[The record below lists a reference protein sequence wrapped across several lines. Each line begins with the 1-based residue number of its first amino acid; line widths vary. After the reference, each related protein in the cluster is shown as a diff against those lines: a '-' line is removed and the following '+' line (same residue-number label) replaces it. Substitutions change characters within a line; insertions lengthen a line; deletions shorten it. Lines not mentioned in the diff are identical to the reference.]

1 MRRVW
6 AAFWVVAAIALLAVG
21 SCAWFIAGDRSLP
34 AATVTVDVP
43 EGYGIGQIGDQLQ
56 QAGVV
61 RSGAL
66 LKYYATLRGVAS
78 RVDAAEYEF
87 PPNQTMSEVVDRLAS
102 GGRPPVVWVTIPEG
116 YTAREIARRLEAS
129 QLTSAAAFEDVAEH
143 NSLLID
149 GSLTRG
155 LEGYLYP
162 DTYQVRRGTA
172 PEDIAALMTDQFR
185 KKLPK
190 DAERQARKLGFSL
203 PDIVI
208 LASIIEREAKV
219 DKERRL
225 MAGVYYNRLK
235 RGMPLEVDATIEYA
249 LPYHKAVLH
258 YRDLEV
264 DSPYN
269 TYTHTGL
276 PPTPI
281 ANPGGRSLYAALH
294 PAHTD
299 YLYYVYTGNGRHH
312 FSRTLQEQQDAV
324 RRYLH

>member
-1 MRRVW
+1 VRPLLI
-6 AAFWVVAAIALLAVG
+6 ALVALVGAIALAAAVVG
-21 SCAWFIAGDRSLP
+21 WLIFGDRSRP
-34 AATVTVDVP
+34 VAPVTVDVTP
-43 EGYGIGQIGDQLQ
+43 GYGIGRIGAQLED
-56 QAGVV
+56 AGVV
-61 RSGAL
+61 RSATT

-78 RVDAAEYEF
+78 RVNAAEYEF
-87 PPNQTMSEVVDRLAS
+87 PPNQTLAEVVDRLAA

-116 YTAREIARRLEAS
+116 YTAREIARRLDAAHI
-129 QLTSAAAFEDVAEH
+129 TSAAAFEDVAAH

-149 GSLTRG
+149 GALTRG

-162 DTYQVRRGTA
+162 DTYQVRRGS
-172 PEDIAALMTDQFR
+172 AAQDVASLMTDQFR
-185 KKLPK
+185 KKLPR
-190 DAERQARKLGFSL
+190 DAARLARRLGYSL
-203 PDIVI
+203 PEIVT

-219 DKERRL
+219 DAERRL
-225 MAGVYYNRLK
+225 MAGVYYNRLR

-249 LPYHKAVLH
+249 LPYHKTVLH

-269 TYTHTGL
+269 TYTHSGL

-281 ANPGGRSLYAALH
+281 ANPGIRSIDAALH

-299 YLYYVYTGNGRHH
+299 YLYYVYAGNGRHH

>member
-1 MRRVW
+1 MRP
-6 AAFWVVAAIALLAVG
+6 FLIALLALAAALVL
-21 SCAWFIAGDRSLP
+21 AVAVVVWLVFGDRSRP
-34 AATVTVDVP
+34 VAAVTVDVP
-43 EGYGIGQIGDQLQ
+43 PGYGIGQIGAQLQ
-56 QAGVV
+56 DAGVV
-61 RSGAL
+61 RSGTL
-66 LKYYATLRGVAS
+66 LKYYAKLRGVAS
-78 RVDAAEYEF
+78 RVNAAEYEF
-87 PPNQTMSEVVDRLAS
+87 PASQTLADVVDRLAA

-116 YTAREIARRLEAS
+116 YTAQQIAHRLDAANI
-129 QLTSAAAFEDVAEH
+129 TSAASFEDVAAH

-149 GSLTRG
+149 GALTRG

-162 DTYQVRRGTA
+162 DTYQVRRGTDA
-172 PEDIAALMTDQFR
+172 QDVATLMTDQFR
-185 KKLPK
+185 KRLPR
-190 DAERQARKLGFSL
+190 DATRLARHLGYSL
-203 PDIVI
+203 PEIVT

-219 DKERRL
+219 DGERRL

-249 LPYHKAVLH
+249 LPYHKTVLH

-281 ANPGGRSLYAALH
+281 SNPGIRSIEAALH

-299 YLYYVYTGNGRHH
+299 YLYYVYAGNGRHH

>member
-1 MRRVW
+1 MRP
-6 AAFWVVAAIALLAVG
+6 FLIALLALLAAIVVAATVV
-21 SCAWFIAGDRSLP
+21 AWFVFGDRSRP
-34 AATVTVDVP
+34 AAPVTVDVP
-43 EGYGIGQIGDQLQ
+43 PGYGIGQIGTQLEN
-56 QAGVV
+56 AGVV
-61 RSGAL
+61 RSAAL

-87 PPNQTMSEVVDRLAS
+87 PADQSLAQVVDLLAA

-116 YTAREIARRLEAS
+116 YTAREIARRLDAS
-129 QLTSAAAFEDVAEH
+129 HITSAAAFEDVAVH
-143 NSLLID
+143 NSLFI
-149 GSLTRG
+149 GGALTRG

-172 PEDIAALMTDQFR
+172 AQDVASLMTDQFR
-185 KKLPK
+185 RKLPK
-190 DAERQARKLGFSL
+190 DASRIARRLGYSL
-203 PDIVI
+203 PQIVT

-219 DKERRL
+219 DAERRL

-249 LPYHKAVLH
+249 LPYHKSVLH

-281 ANPGGRSLYAALH
+281 ANPGMRSIEAALH

-299 YLYYVYTGNGRHH
+299 YLYYVYAGNGRHH

>member
-1 MRRVW
+1 MRAW
-6 AAFWVVAAIALLAVG
+6 LIALLAVVAAFVLAAAVIG
-21 SCAWFIAGDRSLP
+21 WLIAGDRSLP
-34 AATVTVDVP
+34 LAAVTVDVP
-43 EGYGIGQIGDQLQ
+43 PGYGIGQISAQLKD
-56 QAGVV
+56 AGVV
-61 RSGAL
+61 RSATL

-87 PPNQTMSEVVDRLAS
+87 PPNQSVAEVVDRLAT

-116 YTAREIARRLEAS
+116 YTAQQIAHRLEAS
-129 QLTSAAAFEDVAEH
+129 QITSAAAFEDVAAH

-149 GSLTRG
+149 GALTRG

-162 DTYQVRRGTA
+162 DTYQVRRGTTA
-172 PEDIAALMTDQFR
+172 QAVASLMTDQFR
-185 KKLPK
+185 KKLPRN
-190 DAERQARKLGFSL
+190 AAQLARRLGYSV
-203 PDIVI
+203 PEIVT

-219 DKERRL
+219 DAERRL

-235 RGMPLEVDATIEYA
+235 HGMPLEVDATIEYA
-249 LPYHKAVLH
+249 LPQHKTVLH

-269 TYTHTGL
+269 TYTHIGL

-281 ANPGGRSLYAALH
+281 SNPGIRSIDAALH

-299 YLYYVYTGNGRHH
+299 YLYYVYAGNGRHH
-312 FSRTLQEQQDAV
+312 FSRTLQEQQAAV

>member
-1 MRRVW
+1 MRAWLIALV
-6 AAFWVVAAIALLAVG
+6 AVVAACVLAAAVIG
-21 SCAWFIAGDRSLP
+21 WLIAGDRSLP
-34 AATVTVDVP
+34 LAPVTVDVP
-43 EGYGIGQIGDQLQ
+43 PGYGIGQIGAQLKD
-56 QAGVV
+56 AGVV
-61 RSGAL
+61 RSATL

-87 PPNQTMSEVVDRLAS
+87 PPNQTVAEVVDRLAT

-116 YTAREIARRLEAS
+116 YTAQQIAHRLEAS
-129 QLTSAAAFEDVAEH
+129 QITPAAAFEDVAAH

-149 GSLTRG
+149 GALTRG

-162 DTYQVRRGTA
+162 DTYQVRRGTTA
-172 PEDIAALMTDQFR
+172 QAVAALMTDQFR
-185 KKLPK
+185 KKLPSN
-190 DAERQARKLGFSL
+190 AALLARRLGFSV
-203 PDIVI
+203 PEIVT

-219 DKERRL
+219 DAERRL

-249 LPYHKAVLH
+249 LPQHKTVLR

-269 TYTHTGL
+269 TYTHIGL

-281 ANPGGRSLYAALH
+281 SNPGIRSIDAALH

-299 YLYYVYTGNGRHH
+299 YLYYVYAGNGRHH
-312 FSRTLQEQQDAV
+312 FSRTLQEQQAAV

>member
-1 MRRVW
+1 MRVW
-6 AAFWVVAAIALLAVG
+6 LIALLAVLAAIVLAG
-21 SCAWFIAGDRSLP
+21 GIIAWLIVGDRSRPL
-34 AATVTVDVP
+34 AAVTLVVP
-43 EGYGIGQIGDQLQ
+43 MGFGIGQIGTQLQ
-56 QAGVV
+56 DAGVV
-61 RSGAL
+61 RSGTL

-87 PPNQTMSEVVDRLAS
+87 PPNQSMTEVVDRLAA

-116 YTAREIARRLEAS
+116 YTAQEIAYRLEA
-129 QLTSAAAFEDVAEH
+129 LHVASAAAFEDVAAH

-162 DTYQVRRGTA
+162 DTYQVRRGTTTQA
-172 PEDIAALMTDQFR
+172 VASLMTDQFR
-185 KKLPK
+185 RKLPRN
-190 DAERQARKLGFSL
+190 ASLLARKLGYSL
-203 PDIVI
+203 PEIVT

-219 DKERRL
+219 DAERRL

-249 LPYHKAVLH
+249 LPHHKTVLH

-264 DSPYN
+264 ASPYN

-281 ANPGGRSLYAALH
+281 ANPGIRSIEAALH

-299 YLYYVYTGNGRHH
+299 YLYYVYAGNGRHH

>member
-1 MRRVW
+1 MRPFLIGLLVL
-6 AAFWVVAAIALLAVG
+6 VAAVLVAVAVI
-21 SCAWFIAGDRSLP
+21 CFLVFGDRSHP
-34 AATVTVDVP
+34 VAPVTVDVP
-43 EGYGIGQIGDQLQ
+43 QGYGIGQIGAQLEE
-56 QAGVV
+56 AGVV
-61 RSGAL
+61 RSARL
-66 LKYYATLRGVAS
+66 LKYYATLSGVAS
-78 RVDAAEYEF
+78 RVNAAEYDF
-87 PPNQTMSEVVDRLAS
+87 PPNQTLAEVVDRLAA
-102 GGRPPVVWVTIPEG
+102 GGRPPVVWVTVPEG
-116 YTAREIARRLEAS
+116 YTAREIARRLDA
-129 QLTSAAAFEDVAEH
+129 LRITSAAAFEDVAAH

-149 GSLTRG
+149 GALTRG

-162 DTYQVRRGTA
+162 DTYQVRRGTPA
-172 PEDIAALMTDQFR
+172 QDVASLMTDQFR
-185 KKLPK
+185 KKLPR
-190 DAERQARKLGFSL
+190 DAARLARKLGYSL
-203 PDIVI
+203 PEIVT

-219 DKERRL
+219 DAERRL

-249 LPYHKAVLH
+249 LPYHKTVLH

-281 ANPGGRSLYAALH
+281 ANPGSRSIYAALH
-294 PAHTD
+294 PAHTG
-299 YLYYVYTGNGRHH
+299 YLYYVYAGGGRHH